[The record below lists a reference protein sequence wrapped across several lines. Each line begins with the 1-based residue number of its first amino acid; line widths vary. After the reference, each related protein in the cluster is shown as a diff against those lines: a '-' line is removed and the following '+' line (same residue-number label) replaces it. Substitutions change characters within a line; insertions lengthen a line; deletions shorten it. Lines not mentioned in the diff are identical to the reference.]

1 MTIEFDF
8 SKLKDDLDEP
18 TSEALDIV
26 TSSEVFTGYLSQA
39 AENRLNAAKESFNN
53 ELAAEKSKVN
63 EFRET
68 NLSLTKSL
76 EEFKAVDL
84 DEYGRLKALGSDTA
98 KAAEKMKSME
108 VEHAAQMDGLS
119 RKVADY
125 EKQLEQVAKEREAE
139 SVRWKVMDSIREWN
153 TKNPQLAV
161 QNGAEDMIAE
171 MALNSYKT
179 IDDKTVMQHDGKD
192 FTTDGGFGTISEWIG
207 GPLRES
213 RPFLFTQIAGSGAS
227 GSNGGGVTK
236 KFSEMTGA
244 EKTALYDSDPEKYE
258 RLKNQG

>member
-1 MTIEFDF
+1 
-8 SKLKDDLDEP
+8 
-18 TSEALDIV
+18 
-26 TSSEVFTGYLSQA
+26 
-39 AENRLNAAKESFNN
+39 
-53 ELAAEKSKVN
+53 
-63 EFRET
+63 
-68 NLSLTKSL
+68 
-76 EEFKAVDL
+76 
-84 DEYGRLKALGSDTA
+84 
-98 KAAEKMKSME
+98 ME

-179 IDDKTVMQHDGKD
+179 IDDKTVMQHNGKD